1 MANSIIIKNIGGR
14 KELKSVL
21 AEVIKEH
28 FGTAKPKEDKFLS
41 RKEVRERL
49 GVCYPT
55 VDKGLK
61 TGELIGY
68 RIGGRILMKESE
80 INLTRFVKN
89 KR

>member
-1 MANSIIIKNIGGR
+1 MTQNSIILENVTLD
-14 KELKSVL
+14 ELTAK
-21 AEVIKEH
+21 IKE
-28 FGTAKPKEDKFLS
+28 AVNEAIASKKEDKFLS
-41 RKEVRERL
+41 RKEVREKF

-80 INLTRFVKN
+80 INLTRFVKT
-89 KR
+89 KRQ